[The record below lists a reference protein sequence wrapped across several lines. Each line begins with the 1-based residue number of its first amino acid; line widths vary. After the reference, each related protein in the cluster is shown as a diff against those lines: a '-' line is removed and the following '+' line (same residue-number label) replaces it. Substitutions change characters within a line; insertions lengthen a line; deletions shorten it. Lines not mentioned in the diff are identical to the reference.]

1 MKAECV
7 LFSAFCN
14 HLFGILSM
22 GSKHLCGFFTFARI
36 IFNFLC
42 NQTQSFAERINTSL
56 LSGTCARRTAVK
68 TENCILWDFAGGH
81 NQRFWDQVCV
91 FWGPGVCFWGP
102 GVCFWGPGV
111 CFWGPGVF
119 VCV

>member
-1 MKAECV
+1 M
-7 LFSAFCN
+7 
-14 HLFGILSM
+14 
-22 GSKHLCGFFTFARI
+22 SKHNSIAGALGASQAAVFLLLLIMSQVTT
-36 IFNFLC
+36 FNFLC

-81 NQRFWDQVCV
+81 NQRFWGQLFV
-91 FWGPGVCFWGP
+91 FLGSSVCFWGP
-102 GVCFWGPGV
+102 SVCFLGPGV
-111 CFWGPGVF
+111 C